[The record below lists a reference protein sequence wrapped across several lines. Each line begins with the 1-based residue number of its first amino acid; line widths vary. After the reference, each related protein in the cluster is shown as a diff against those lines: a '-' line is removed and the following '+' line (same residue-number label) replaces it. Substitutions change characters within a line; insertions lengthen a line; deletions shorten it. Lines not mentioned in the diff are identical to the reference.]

1 MKKIVLVGAG
11 GHCKVI
17 IDLIESLKEYDIFG
31 ITDQKKQGTIL
42 NYKIVGNDDELQSIY
57 KSGVHYAF
65 ICVGGITNLSVR
77 NNIYLK
83 LKNLGFNIPTLIHK
97 DSIISPYAHV
107 GDGTC
112 IMAGAIVNAGAHIG
126 ENCIINTGS
135 VIEHDC
141 KIGNNTHVS
150 PNAALSGGTKIGCNT
165 HIGIGSSIIQGVA
178 IGDNVTIGA
187 GSVVIEN
194 IPDNVVSV
202 GVPSKIIK
210 IKK

>member
-1 MKKIVLVGAG
+1 MKKIVLIGAG

-17 IDLIESLKEYDIFG
+17 IDIIKS
-31 ITDQKKQGTIL
+31 TDE
-42 NYKIVGNDDELQSIY
+42 YKIIGIIDIKASGELLDIPIMGNDAILQGVY
-57 KSGVHYAF
+57 DSGVDYAF
-65 ICVGGITNLSVR
+65 IGIGALYDINMR
-77 NNIYLK
+77 NIIYSK
-83 LKNLGFNIPTLIHK
+83 LKSIGFKLPVLIHK

-165 HIGIGSSIIQGVA
+165 HIGIGSSIIQGVT

-210 IKK
+210 TKK